1 MIEIQV
7 LYMGDHFTQERCPGM
22 PIKTIATG
30 FKIFLVLLLGLI
42 GGAVGAILI
51 GQFSSLWFSVIGS
64 LIGFVFGAILALC
77 LILLNRYISWWE
89 WFTV

>member
-1 MIEIQV
+1 
-7 LYMGDHFTQERCPGM
+7 M

-42 GGAVGAILI
+42 GGAVGAILL
-51 GQFSSLWFSVIGS
+51 GQFSSLLFSAIGG
-64 LIGFVFGAILALC
+64 LIGFVFGAILTLC

>member
-1 MIEIQV
+1 
-7 LYMGDHFTQERCPGM
+7 
-22 PIKTIATG
+22 
-30 FKIFLVLLLGLI
+30 LLFSAF
-42 GGAVGAILI
+42 GG
-51 GQFSSLWFSVIGS
+51 